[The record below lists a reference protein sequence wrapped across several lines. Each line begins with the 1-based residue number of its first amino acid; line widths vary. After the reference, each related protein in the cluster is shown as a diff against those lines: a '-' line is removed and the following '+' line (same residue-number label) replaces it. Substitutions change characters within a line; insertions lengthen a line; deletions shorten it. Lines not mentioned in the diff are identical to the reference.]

1 MRKHL
6 PVTLLGAHL
15 QCLSYAIASQTGW
28 EVYRAEKY
36 GFEMLCQREQ
46 SSRSVS
52 GKEYFGG
59 LYAWKGTI
67 ELFGNLPS

>member
-6 PVTLLGAHL
+6 PVTLLGALLL

-36 GFEMLCQREQ
+36 GFEMLAPEEQ

-52 GKEYFGG
+52 GKKVLEGYM
-59 LYAWKGTI
+59 LRK
-67 ELFGNLPS
+67 EQ